1 MTGRKRVVKGR
12 EVSGLVSSCSVTCD
26 LGLSEWRG
34 RRVDVE
40 GEGAV
45 RRIEVRVRTTGS
57 GVSGATSLWS
67 VPVRGVRTV
76 TSLLEYLVKVPFQG

>member
-45 RRIEVRVRTTGS
+45 RRIKVRVRTTGS
-57 GVSGATSLWS
+57 GVSGAGEICLTHHFSM
-67 VPVRGVRTV
+67 VRSSKGSEDCNVV
-76 TSLLEYLVKVPFQG
+76 T